1 MTQTIISRHIY
12 TAGLIAITLL
22 LPITAQAESMPEIYS
37 PDSFATSYHDK
48 PLSFERDKD
57 GNFSGMTESGKTFT
71 QVYVTAS
78 ISVRLQKFSIDKVAF
93 YVSDQGIIEASSDI
107 SALSIYLAKVG
118 WYEAIS

>member
-1 MTQTIISRHIY
+1 
-12 TAGLIAITLL
+12 
-22 LPITAQAESMPEIYS
+22 
-37 PDSFATSYHDK
+37 
-48 PLSFERDKD
+48 
-57 GNFSGMTESGKTFT
+57 
-71 QVYVTAS
+71 VTAS